1 VSFSARAEESRRSD
15 RLFDDPYA
23 EAFVAAAPGA
33 FLEER
38 ATSGEL
44 ASMGAVVYF
53 HGVIRTRF
61 FDDYLTAATAAA
73 CRQVV
78 LLAADLDTRAFRSGW
93 LGPTARCG

>member
-44 ASMGAVVYF
+44 ASMGTVVYF
-53 HGVIRTRF
+53 H
-61 FDDYLTAATAAA
+61 DDYLTAATAAA

-78 LLAADLDTRAFRSGW
+78 LLAAGLDPRAFRSGW

>member
-1 VSFSARAEESRRSD
+1 MSFSARAEESRRSD

-23 EAFVAAAPGA
+23 EAFVATAPGA

-53 HGVIRTRF
+53 H
-61 FDDYLTAATAAA
+61 DYYLTAAA

-78 LLAADLDTRAFRSGW
+78 LLAAGLDTRAFRSGW